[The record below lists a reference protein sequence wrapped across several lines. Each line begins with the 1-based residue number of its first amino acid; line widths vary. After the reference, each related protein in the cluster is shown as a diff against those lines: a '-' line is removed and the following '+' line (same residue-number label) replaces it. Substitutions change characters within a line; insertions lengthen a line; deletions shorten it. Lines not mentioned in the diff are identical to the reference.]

1 MAGEKLHM
9 LPENLIENES
19 GTVGLPIRIVV
30 LSIVGFV
37 GFYAILSALSAAPA
51 PAEPMYATANVSTF
65 SLNSGGE
72 ESNFSLQIS
81 VLDRENRGVGDANV
95 IVWSPDRKKAYSGIT
110 GPDGNVIIKI
120 LNPELPVG
128 KSEGY
133 VAVKVMR
140 TGYRDFNEE
149 YFVKV
154 TRS

>member
-30 LSIVGFV
+30 LSIVGFI

-51 PAEPMYATANVSTF
+51 PEEPMYATANVSTF
-65 SLNSGGE
+65 SLSSGGE
-72 ESNFSLQIS
+72 ESNFGLQIS
-81 VLDRENRGVGDANV
+81 VLDRENRGVGEANV
-95 IVWSPDRKKAYSGIT
+95 IVWSPDRNKAYSGVT
-110 GPDGNVIIKI
+110 GSDGNVIINI
-120 LNPELPVG
+120 LNPELPAG

-140 TGYRDFNEE
+140 TGYRDFSEE
-149 YFVKV
+149 YFAKV
-154 TRS
+154 MSS

>member
-1 MAGEKLHM
+1 M
-9 LPENLIENES
+9 LPENLIENEA

-30 LSIVGFV
+30 LSIVGFI

-51 PAEPMYATANVSTF
+51 PAEPMYATANISTF

-72 ESNFSLQIS
+72 ESNFSLKIS
-81 VLDRENRGVGDANV
+81 VLDRENRGVGEANV
-95 IVWSPDRKKAYSGIT
+95 IVWSPDRRKAYSGIT
-110 GPDGNVIIKI
+110 DPDGIVTIRI
-120 LNPELPVG
+120 LNPELPAG

-140 TGYRDFNEE
+140 TGYRDFAEE
-149 YFVKV
+149 YFIKV

>member
-9 LPENLIENES
+9 LPENLKENEA

-30 LSIVGFV
+30 LSIVGFI
-37 GFYAILSALSAAPA
+37 GFYAILSALSVAPA
-51 PAEPMYATANVSTF
+51 PAEPMYAIANVSTF

-81 VLDRENRGVGDANV
+81 VLDRENRGVGEANV
-95 IVWSPDRKKAYSGIT
+95 IVWSPDRQKVYSGIT
-110 GPDGNVIIKI
+110 GPDGNVKIKI
-120 LNPELPVG
+120 LNPGLPAG

-140 TGYRDFNEE
+140 TGYRDFSGE
-149 YFVKV
+149 YFLKV